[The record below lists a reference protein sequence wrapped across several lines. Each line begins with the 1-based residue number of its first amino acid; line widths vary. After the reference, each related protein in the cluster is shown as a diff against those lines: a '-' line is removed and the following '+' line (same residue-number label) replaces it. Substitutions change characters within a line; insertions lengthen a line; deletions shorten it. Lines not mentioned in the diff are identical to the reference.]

1 MAKNNIQNTT
11 ENQTKSFVK
20 GLNKDSE
27 PSYVTD
33 GMWTHAI
40 NAMNNTAEGD
50 VGTLSNE
57 NSNFLCARSGKTMP
71 VAVTHKY
78 IIGAIQIFSDKWLIF
93 TAGHNLQGQ
102 PIMSE
107 IGLFEEDYCRYRE
120 IVQDSCLRF
129 DKRYLISGS
138 SREKED
144 CTWQVYWAD
153 GLNPDRYLNIGDP
166 QTWPTSDY
174 SWLGGGASSM
184 NYYSNGTDI
193 TFLWPGVEWN
203 ENCQVVNDCN
213 ICTKTNSLDCDK
225 IRLARLMSTP
235 CLNLRLGTQGGTMA
249 NGTYFA
255 IIAYS
260 IKGQKVTD
268 YFSPSNNQFVF
279 TPNDLESSLVVEV
292 SADSENFDE
301 FILVLVQNINQGTV
315 AKQIGIY
322 STKTTSI
329 AIDQVDPSLVTVP
342 IEQLPLQTPVFERS
356 DQMTDVNGYLLR
368 VGPTSKFDF
377 NYQPLANLIKTKWAS
392 VEYPAEYYVKGGNH
406 TNYLRDEVYS
416 FFIRWV
422 YNTGDKSAS
431 YHIPGRAP
439 GTFQIP
445 GTTTIVSETGPA
457 TLANN
462 LATDDR
468 IFEVY
473 NTAYSTAS
481 PYTGTTLPDGGF
493 VLEVGDMG
501 YWESEEVYPDN
512 RPDIWNSSTYCWTTP
527 QGQGKQYDLCGK
539 PIRHHKFPE
548 NFLANNA
555 TTNVVHFRNNPNP
568 ATVGNDYFIR
578 IMGVFFENI
587 ILPKDQDGND
597 IPGIVGYEIL
607 RGSREG
613 NKTIVAK
620 GMVNNFRS
628 YKIKGNVSKGRTG
641 LYANYPFNTITPI
654 SPNSGDMT
662 GLDDPYFHNINQF
675 IPRDLISFHSP
686 DTMFRTPFLNTTELK
701 LYGNLS
707 GYTSQ
712 QFIEPDKHP
721 KFKLLA
727 DASLFPMFTI
737 GIAEA
742 IVSMIGKRT
751 YNTLDPSY
759 YAAMYDT
766 AFAAGPVAINNPAQL
781 TAQTTIT
788 SSVATYNT
796 FVDTYYSSGFG
807 YITDAITAFV
817 LGYDNTS
824 VATAQ
829 DVLIGSINTQ
839 AAISGSGVKPISKY
853 TGTIE
858 FPTYAY
864 LPTGLRLLGG
874 ANQIL
879 FYFSEGASATLD
891 LIYAL
896 LPYRQFALQQIAHG
910 FYSGMNPNSVT
921 DLYRFKIEESF
932 YMRDNIQEV
941 SRYQTN
947 TGAWNSYSINNLK
960 RPDSV
965 VIRTKSGPY
974 YDPLYPDGV
983 TTGPSLLN
991 GDKSLVTLGTLIQGP
1006 SWAGTPA
1013 YLSGTLPD
1021 FENYD
1026 LAFSLPIQSHYGAIK
1041 GRVRN
1046 QYGQLGG
1053 IKQIII
1059 TPCEQKFNPSALL
1072 PLGPYSLPG
1081 CPGMY
1086 TYKKID
1092 RTPILF
1098 NGDTYIN
1105 RYTEK
1110 NTMCFYYDW
1119 LYGQPDGFE
1128 YNYFI
1133 RNMIPNVR
1141 FNANSIRY
1149 EVADLSNLLNIDLTS
1164 SPPTFNPTTPGTGA
1178 LPSRFYKLD
1187 YYVNNNRKFDYI
1199 TDQPIG
1205 LGSFPPDTYPGVFGT
1220 KEAKFY
1226 IANSSIRDF
1235 FVESDV
1241 LIDFRKQGDYDW
1253 EKHYDPYRYT
1263 NYISMFNADPTILGR
1278 GNVYIYDYSL
1288 SVSKLYNQYFSSG
1301 NLQSRYY
1308 DPNVS
1313 KLCYTYYPDRII
1325 YSLPQQDEAI
1335 KDSWFIY
1342 LVNNYREFKSQVSGV
1357 KSINKSGIFITFK
1370 NDSPL
1375 MFQGVDTLQTDLGT
1389 KITIG
1394 DGGLFSQPSQSVSNA
1409 EKPYEYGSS
1418 QNRLSVVSTPAGLFY
1433 ASQNQGK
1440 IFSYTGGLDEISQNG
1455 MKWWFIL
1462 FMPYKLTDDFPNYP
1476 WQDNPVAGIGMQAVY
1491 DNNNTILYFNKRDYA
1506 VKPEYKGKLQYVPL
1520 GNKFKGDYFILPD
1533 QPASR
1538 FLLGDP
1544 LVFDNASWTI
1554 SYDPKNKYWISFHD
1568 WHPDLMIPT
1577 KDVFL
1582 TTKDSGIWKHNI
1594 LCADYCNFYGQNY
1607 PFEIEIPIPT
1617 GQTVTT
1623 LKSIE
1628 YILEC
1633 YRRSAFNCVDQFH
1646 VLDYNFDHAIIY
1658 NTEQVSGYL
1667 NLNLF
1672 PKNNVALSLTYPKL
1686 NTNLSSFDVLFSKE
1700 EQKYRVDQF
1709 WDITADRAEFPIGS
1723 DYPPTGTVI
1732 PGTTI
1737 LQGNYASNFT
1747 WLTGPDGYTRVLNP
1761 ANLDYN
1767 KPLLQRKKFRHYLNY
1782 ITLRKDI
1789 SGDVNMIFK
1798 LMNTKN
1804 QSSLR

>member
-1 MAKNNIQNTT
+1 MAKTNIQNTID
-11 ENQTKSFVK
+11 NQTKSFVK

-57 NSNFLCARSGKTMP
+57 TSNFLCGQTGATMP
-71 VAVTHKY
+71 ISVTNKY
-78 IIGAIQIFSDKWLIF
+78 IIGAIHVFSDKWVIF
-93 TAGHNLQGQ
+93 TAGHNASGQ
-102 PIMSE
+102 PTMSE
-107 IGLFEEDYCRYRE
+107 IGLFEEEICKYRP
-120 IVQDSCLRF
+120 IVQAKCLGF

-166 QTWPTSDY
+166 KTWPTPDY
-174 SWLGGGASSM
+174 NWLGGGASSI
-184 NYYSNGTDI
+184 NYYSNGVDT
-193 TFLWPGVEWN
+193 TFLWPGVKWN
-203 ENCQVVNDCN
+203 ENCNVINDCN
-213 ICTKTNSLDCDK
+213 ICTKTNSIDCND
-225 IRLARLMSTP
+225 IRLARLMETP

-255 IIAYS
+255 VIAYT

-279 TPNDLESSLVVEV
+279 TPNDLESSLVLEV

-301 FILVLVQNINQGTV
+301 FVLVLVQNINQGTV
-315 AKQIGIY
+315 AKQIGFY
-322 STKTTSI
+322 STRTSTI
-329 AIDQVDPSLVTVP
+329 AIDQVDPSLVTIP
-342 IEQLPLQTPVFERS
+342 IEQLPIQTPVFERS
-356 DQMTDVNGYLLR
+356 DQMTDVNNYLLR

-377 NYQPLANLIKTKWAS
+377 NYQPLANLIKAKWAS
-392 VEYPAEYYVKGGNH
+392 VEYPADYYVQGGNH

-422 YNTGDKSAS
+422 YDTGDKSAS

-445 GTTTIVSETGPA
+445 GTTTVVAETAPA
-457 TLANN
+457 TTANN

-527 QGQGKQYDLCGK
+527 QGQSDKYDLCGK

-548 NFLANNA
+548 NFLNNSA
-555 TTNVVHFRNNPNP
+555 STNTVHFRPNPNSS
-568 ATVGNDYFIR
+568 TVGDDYFIR

-587 ILPKDQDGND
+587 ILPKDQEGND

-613 NKTIVAK
+613 NKTIIAK

-628 YKIKGNVSKGRTG
+628 YNIKGSAKKGRTG
-641 LYANYPFNTITPI
+641 LYANYPFNTINPI
-654 SPNSGDMT
+654 GPNSGDMT
-662 GLDDPYFHNINQF
+662 GVDDPYFDKTNQF

-707 GYTSQ
+707 GFTTQ
-712 QFIEPDKHP
+712 QFIEPDRHP

-727 DASLFPMFTI
+727 DAALFPMFLI

-742 IVSMIGKRT
+742 IISMIGKRT
-751 YNTLDPSY
+751 YNSLQPEYFDGQYTTITP
-759 YAAMYDT
+759 
-766 AFAAGPVAINNPAQL
+766 AITNSPAQL
-781 TAQTTIT
+781 AAQAAIAAATAARNTTI
-788 SSVATYNT
+788 
-796 FVDTYYSSGFG
+796 DTYYTTGGG
-807 YITDAITAFV
+807 YLGDAITAFV
-817 LGYDNTS
+817 LGYGSTVPAIADDT
-824 VATAQ
+824 
-829 DVLIGSINTQ
+829 LIGVVNTQ
-839 AAISGSGVKPISKY
+839 ANTPSSGVKPITKY
-853 TGTIE
+853 VGTIE
-858 FPTYAY
+858 FPAYAY
-864 LPTGLRLLGG
+864 LPTALRLLGG
-874 ANQIL
+874 VNQIL

-910 FYSGMNPNSVT
+910 FYSNMNRNSPT

-941 SRYQTN
+941 SRYLTN
-947 TGAWNSYSINNLK
+947 TGVWNSYSINNLK

-974 YDPLYPDGV
+974 YDPLYPNGV
-983 TTGPSLLN
+983 TTGPSLLS
-991 GDKSLVTLGTLIQGP
+991 GDKSLVTLGTVAQANDFLQGGFFAP
-1006 SWAGTPA
+1006 GSR
-1013 YLSGTLPD
+1013 PD
-1021 FENYD
+1021 FENFD
-1026 LAFSLPIQSHYGAIK
+1026 TPFSLPIQSHYAGIK

-1046 QYGQLGG
+1046 QYGQLNG
-1053 IKQIII
+1053 IKQIVI
-1059 TPCEQKFNPSALL
+1059 TPCEQKFDPNAIL

-1081 CPGMY
+1081 CVGMF
-1086 TYKKID
+1086 TYKKIQ

-1149 EVADLSNLLNIDLTS
+1149 DVGDLTNSLNISL
-1164 SPPTFNPTTPGTGA
+1164 SPPSFSPTTPGTGA
-1178 LPSRFYKLD
+1178 LPSRFYRLD
-1187 YYVNNNRKFDYI
+1187 YYVNSSRKFNYSS
-1199 TDQPIG
+1199 DQPQGI
-1205 LGSFPPDTYPGVFGT
+1205 PDTYPGIFGA
-1220 KEAKFY
+1220 KESKFY

-1241 LIDFRKQGDYDW
+1241 LVDFRKQGDFDW
-1253 EKHYDPYRYT
+1253 EKHYDPYRFT
-1263 NYISMFNADPTILGR
+1263 NYQVMFNADPTILGR

-1301 NLQSRYY
+1301 NLQTKYY
-1308 DPNVS
+1308 DPNVA
-1313 KLCYTYYPDRII
+1313 KLCFTYYPDRII
-1325 YSLPQQDEAI
+1325 YSLPQQEEAI
-1335 KDSWFIY
+1335 KDSWFVY
-1342 LVNNYREFKSQVSGV
+1342 LANNYKEFRSQISGV

-1375 MFQGVDTLQTDLGT
+1375 MYQGVDTLQTDLGT

-1394 DGGLFSQPSQSVSNA
+1394 DGGLFSQPPQSVTNA
-1409 EKPYEYGSS
+1409 DKPYEYGSS
-1418 QNRLSVVSTPAGLFY
+1418 QNRLSVISTPAGLFY

-1440 IFSYTGGLDEISQNG
+1440 IYSYSGGLDEISQNG

-1462 FMPYKLTDDFPNYP
+1462 FMPYKLILDFPDYP
-1476 WQDNPVAGIGMQAVY
+1476 YQDNPVAGIGIQAVY
-1491 DNNNTILYFNKRDYA
+1491 DNNNTILYFAKKDYA
-1506 VKPEYKGKLQYVPL
+1506 VKQEYKGQLTYVPL
-1520 GNKFKGDYFILPD
+1520 TKDGKGDYFRLAN
-1533 QPASR
+1533 QPATQ

-1544 LVFDNASWTI
+1544 IVFDNASWTI
-1554 SYDPKNKYWISFHD
+1554 SYDPKNKFWISFHD
-1568 WHPDLMIPT
+1568 WHPDLTIPT

-1582 TTKDSGIWKHNI
+1582 TTKFNTIWKHNVA
-1594 LCADYCNFYGQNY
+1594 CDNYCNFYGNNY
-1607 PFEIEIPIPT
+1607 PFEIEIPVPT
-1617 GQTVTT
+1617 GQTVST

-1633 YRRSAFNCVDQFH
+1633 YRRSSLNCVDQFH
-1646 VLDYNFDHAIIY
+1646 VLDFNFDHAVIY

-1672 PKNNVALSLTYPKL
+1672 PKNNVALSLQYPKL
-1686 NTNLSSFDVLFSKE
+1686 NSNLASFDVLFSKE
-1700 EQKYRVDQF
+1700 EQKYRINQF

-1723 DYPPTGTVI
+1723 NYPPTGPVV

-1737 LQGNYASNFT
+1737 LQGNYASNYI
-1747 WLTGPDGYTRVLNP
+1747 WLTAPDGYSRVLNP
-1761 ANLDYN
+1761 ANMDYN
-1767 KPLLQRKKFRHYLNY
+1767 KALLQRKKFRHYLNY
-1782 ITLRKDI
+1782 ISLRKDV

-1798 LMNTKN
+1798 ILNTKN
-1804 QSSLR
+1804 QASVR